1 MLALSPHADPL
12 GVEAAMA
19 ERTAAPGAH
28 PLVAAG
34 VARVLFAQALVEG
47 VEQLIEPAE
56 GSEQGFLLRAQ

>member
-1 MLALSPHADPL
+1 MLAFSPHADPL

-19 ERTAAPGAH
+19 ERTAATGTY

-34 VARVLFAQALVEG
+34 VARLLFAQALVEG
-47 VEQLIEPAE
+47 VEQLVEPTE